1 MYNLAL
7 VKDVD
12 VQVIIS
18 CVSHHHPT
26 PGYRPTVVLL
36 MFFYNATTLLKGP
49 MYNLASVKD
58 EHVEVTT
65 PCVSTSPRHSGLLSH
80 NCTINVLLQCTNTS
94 ERSNVELCVSQ
105 RWRFRGDHTKQ
116 IISPSHP
123 GLLSHICTINVL
135 LQRTNTSQRSNVEH
149 CVSQRCRFR
158 GDHNK
163 HADHITTPP
172 WATAP
177 QLYHFNTVL
186 KGPM

>member
-18 CVSHHHPT
+18 CVSHHHAT

-94 ERSNVELCVSQ
+94 ERSSVELYVSHRCSYRGDHTKRIISLRHSGLLSHNCTIDVLLQCTNTSERSNVELCVSQ
-105 RWRFRGDHTKQ
+105 R
-116 IISPSHP
+116 
-123 GLLSHICTINVL
+123 
-135 LQRTNTSQRSNVEH
+135 
-149 CVSQRCRFR
+149 
-158 GDHNK
+158 
-163 HADHITTPP
+163 
-172 WATAP
+172 
-177 QLYHFNTVL
+177 
-186 KGPM
+186 